1 MAAALFV
8 RERPIAPQPAP
19 FAAAGLSGWIARRF
33 FASPTQIA
41 MTILGTA
48 AFVFILYPALRFFV
62 IDAVW
67 TGTSRDACASVTT
80 GACWPFVQA
89 KFNQFIYGF
98 YPAAE
103 RWRPNIVFALG
114 ALLLIPLLTP
124 AVPLK
129 RLNAFL
135 FLAVYPIIAFVLLT
149 GGNLDFQSFVAGR
162 LLPVSRYFDLAAQ
175 YFGLGTAYFTLG
187 EWHGMRARFWL
198 DYAVSALL
206 LTAAIA
212 ILARLMGTRFST
224 SLKLVPPV
232 FILLALVIAPVDA
245 DFGLRWV
252 ETREWGGLLVTL
264 VVAITG
270 IVAAL
275 PLGVLLALG
284 RRSEMRLLRWTSI
297 IFIEFWRGV
306 PLITI
311 LFFATYML
319 PLFLPGG
326 ASIER
331 LVRALIGVALFSG
344 AYMAEVVRGG
354 LQAVPRHQYES
365 AASLGFGYW
374 KTMGLVVLPQALT
387 SVIPGIVN
395 NFIGLFKDTTLVQI
409 VAILDL
415 LGQVR
420 TAFSDPNWSSPTT
433 LYTGFAFAGIIYF
446 FFCFAMSRYS
456 LFLERRAGVSTLR
469 MEMERR

>member
-1 MAAALFV
+1 MTASPFV
-8 RERPIAPQPAP
+8 RTQTIPPQPAP
-19 FAAAGLSGWIARRF
+19 FASAGIAGWLARRF

-41 MTILGTA
+41 MTIIGAA
-48 AFVFILYPALRFFV
+48 AFAFILYPALRFFLL
-62 IDAVW
+62 DAVW
-67 TGTSRDACASVTT
+67 SGKDRDACATVTT

-98 YPAAE
+98 YPAEE

-114 ALLLIPLLTP
+114 ALLLVPLLTP
-124 AVPLK
+124 SAPLK
-129 RLNAFL
+129 RFNAFL
-135 FLAVYPIIAFVLLT
+135 FLAVYPVVAFVLLT
-149 GGNLDFQSFVAGR
+149 GGNLDFQRFAVGR
-162 LLPVSRYFDLAAQ
+162 LLPVSQ
-175 YFGLGTAYFTLG
+175 YFEFG
-187 EWHGMRARFWL
+187 EWRGMRARFWI
-198 DYAVSALL
+198 DYAVTATA

-212 ILARLMGTRFST
+212 VLARVLGTRFAT

-232 FILLALVIAPVDA
+232 FMALALVIAPVDA

-275 PLGVLLALG
+275 PIGILLALG
-284 RRSEMRLLRWTSI
+284 RRSEMRLIRWLSI

-331 LVRALIGVALFSG
+331 LARALIGVALFSG

-354 LQAVPRHQYES
+354 LAAVPRHQFES
-365 AASLGFGYW
+365 AAALGLGYW
-374 KTMGLVVLPQALT
+374 KTIGLIVLPQALT
-387 SVIPGIVN
+387 KVIPGIVN

-420 TAFSDPNWSSPTT
+420 SAFSDPNWSSPTT

-456 LFLERRAGVSTLR
+456 LFLERRAGISTLR